1 MVRLLTFVSLSPLF
15 LAAPSVLAAPPV
27 RLDAAGD
34 CPSEARISAELE
46 AIVSSREGAP
56 GAADVA
62 RIETRD
68 GVLVVTLTSPDGA
81 RLGER
86 RLHVAGDCDAQA
98 RAVAVIVATFLADL
112 HPEYLTLLPAPPPEA
127 PAEPEPVEAPTS
139 PSPSPAEPA
148 PAPAPAS
155 AALPSPRP
163 EPAPVPALAYP
174 RDEWLLAVAA
184 GVELNSELV
193 PAAELSL
200 SFLPGGRGFGAR
212 AFALVPGAAGRE
224 LDESVAT
231 FARYPLGVGA
241 LFRVGQR
248 DAWLD
253 AGAGVAVAWL
263 HVEGRTFARNSS
275 ADDWVI
281 GPFASVRAGT
291 EWGGVRPF
299 AELGVLGWPGES
311 VLISRTPAA
320 SATLPRVEGSLL
332 LGAGLPL

>member
-1 MVRLLTFVSLSPLF
+1 MVGLLTFVSLSPL
-15 LAAPSVLAAPPV
+15 VLAAPPV
-27 RLDAAGD
+27 RLDAASD

-46 AIVSSREGAP
+46 AIVASREGAP
-56 GAADVA
+56 EAADVA

-68 GVLVVTLTSPDGA
+68 GVLVVTLTGPDGA

-127 PAEPEPVEAPTS
+127 PAEPEPVEAPAS
-139 PSPSPAEPA
+139 PPPTAAEPA
-148 PAPAPAS
+148 PAPAPPS
-155 AALPSPRP
+155 APLSPPRP
-163 EPAPVPALAYP
+163 ERAPVPVLAYP

-184 GVELNSELV
+184 GVELSSELV

-200 SFLPGGRGFGAR
+200 SFLPGARGFGAR
-212 AFALVPGAAGRE
+212 AFALVPGAGGRE
-224 LDESVAT
+224 LGGAIAT

-241 LFRVGQR
+241 LFRVGQE

-253 AGAGVAVAWL
+253 AGVGVAVGWL

-291 EWGGVRPF
+291 EWAGVRPF
-299 AELGVLGWPGES
+299 AEVGALGWPGES
-311 VLISRTPAA
+311 VLISRSPAA
-320 SATLPRVEGSLL
+320 KATLPRVEASLL